1 MKIVP
6 IEQIRRPPHSG
17 QKPTA
22 ESAKAMPGRELATQ
36 RDAVM
41 FRAAAELG
49 VLGVNA
55 TTPFVVQRLA
65 QLWPTSQLTSPALAS
80 AAYSRPAA
88 EATRAASTA
97 LALVA

>member
-6 IEQIRRPPHSG
+6 IEQIRRPLHGG
-17 QKPTA
+17 QKPAA
-22 ESAKAMPGRELATQ
+22 ENANAMPGRELATQ

-49 VLGVNA
+49 GLGVNA

-65 QLWPTSQLTSPALAS
+65 QLWPTSPLTSPALAS
-80 AAYSRPAA
+80 AAYSKPAA
-88 EATRAASTA
+88 EAMRASFTA

>member
-6 IEQIRRPPHSG
+6 IEQVRQPLRRG
-17 QKPTA
+17 QKPAA
-22 ESAKAMPGRELATQ
+22 ESAKALPGRELATQ
-36 RDAVM
+36 RDVVM

-49 VLGVNA
+49 GLGISA

-65 QLWPTSQLTSPALAS
+65 QLWPTPPLTSPALAS

-88 EATRAASTA
+88 EATRAALTS